1 MNVVPTKRKKV
12 SENGHNGSVE
22 TQLKN
27 GSNIHNGGNSAQT
40 LNGSQRTIQ
49 HAPKILTA
57 RKRTK
62 NGVLK
67 APTEL
72 WLV

>member
-1 MNVVPTKRKKV
+1 MATTAVPNKRKKI
-12 SENGHNGSVE
+12 SENGNSDHRAPV
-22 TQLKN
+22 KHCA
-27 GSNIHNGGNSAQT
+27 GSNNGV
-40 LNGSQRTIQ
+40 NGANRTI
-49 HAPKILTA
+49 HTAPKILTA

-62 NGVLK
+62 NGALK

>member
-1 MNVVPTKRKKV
+1 MLPNKRKKV
-12 SENGHNGSVE
+12 SENGHNNIDQS

-27 GSNIHNGGNSAQT
+27 GSSGSSNGV
-40 LNGSQRTIQ
+40 NGANRTI
-49 HAPKILTA
+49 HSAPKILTA

-62 NGVLK
+62 NGALK